1 MQDWFNDGEDIIVT
15 IDGYSFT
22 SADMEYIVKLNQ
34 IIEDSGEVGEF
45 ELGNVKITINKIE
58 DISKTFN

>member
-1 MQDWFNDGEDIIVT
+1 
-15 IDGYSFT
+15 
-22 SADMEYIVKLNQ
+22 MEYIVKLNQ

>member
-1 MQDWFNDGEDIIVT
+1 MSFGEARGVI
-15 IDGYSFT
+15 
-22 SADMEYIVKLNQ
+22 
-34 IIEDSGEVGEF
+34 

>member
-1 MQDWFNDGEDIIVT
+1 MQDWFNGGEDIIVT

-34 IIEDSGEVGEF
+34 IIEDSGQVGEF